1 MVFIRVDLKEL
12 KRKGFNF
19 FSNSQIVLNLSMLS
33 EHVMHYLIKLLHDL
47 LLWLFKILLTL
58 LHK

>member
-1 MVFIRVDLKEL
+1 MVFIRVDSKEL
-12 KRKGFNF
+12 KRKEFN
-19 FSNSQIVLNLSMLS
+19 FSNSQIVLSLSMLS

-47 LLWLFKILLTL
+47 LLWQFKIMLTL